1 MNTFSLIQLVGA
13 VGSERFIIQSIVL
26 QYGINS
32 LIENIDSIEISNKTK
47 NAVKQLDGILH
58 NVDNNIVNFSSL
70 TEISMKELKQYQQQ
84 GKTVMDMMKHP
95 EKINVDFRQF
105 EKIRY
110 LKDVIEG
117 YLQEQEQSREVGH
130 DLEL

>member
-13 VGSERFIIQSIVL
+13 VGSERFLIQSIVL

-32 LIENIDSIEISNKTK
+32 LMENIDSIEISNKTK
-47 NAVKQLDGILH
+47 NAIKQLDGILH

-70 TEISMKELKQYQQQ
+70 TEISMKELKQYQQK

-117 YLQEQEQSREVGH
+117 YLQDQEQSREDVP
-130 DLEL
+130 DLEF

>member
-13 VGSERFIIQSIVL
+13 VGSERFIIQSMVL

-47 NAVKQLDGILH
+47 NAIKQLDGMLH

-84 GKTVMDMMKHP
+84 GKTVMDMLKHP
-95 EKINVDFRQF
+95 ENINVDFRQF

-117 YLQEQEQSREVGH
+117 YLHEQEQPREDVH

>member
-1 MNTFSLIQLVGA
+1 MNTFSLIKLVGA
-13 VGSERFIIQSIVL
+13 VGSERFLIQSIVL

-32 LIENIDSIEISNKTK
+32 LFENIDSIEISNKTRT
-47 NAVKQLDGILH
+47 AIKQLDGMLH

-70 TEISMKELKQYQQQ
+70 TEIDIKELKQYQQQ
-84 GKTVMDMMKHP
+84 GKTVMDMLKHP
-95 EKINVDFRQF
+95 ENINVDFRQF

-117 YLQEQEQSREVGH
+117 YIRDQERSRE
-130 DLEL
+130 DAPDMEP

>member
-32 LIENIDSIEISNKTK
+32 LIENIESIEISNKTK
-47 NAVKQLDGILH
+47 NAIKQLDGMLH

-95 EKINVDFRQF
+95 EKINVDFWQF

-117 YLQEQEQSREVGH
+117 YLKEQEQSREVGH